1 MRRRLSRIALG
12 ATALLLSATLAAC
25 GGTPTDTPA
34 PEASPTAV
42 DTASAEAARYA
53 AQDPLASTDELSSY
67 ARSCVGHDDLVVSV
81 DDAIVSVEPTE
92 VRVMDSEGTWRE
104 AEASVSR
111 RTRRV
116 TASLDVKLVGG
127 LGTWTV
133 RASHASVSSEVS

>member
-1 MRRRLSRIALG
+1 MRDSMRAQAMVELAVCLPALV
-12 ATALLLSATLAAC
+12 ALLVLCA
-25 GGTPTDTPA
+25 D
-34 PEASPTAV
+34 ASVMYRSWQVV

-67 ARSCVGHDDLVVSV
+67 ARSCVGHDGLVVSV
-81 DDAIVSVEPTE
+81 DDAVVSTEPTE

>member
-1 MRRRLSRIALG
+1 MRDSMRAQAMVELAVCLPALV
-12 ATALLLSATLAAC
+12 ALFVLCA
-25 GGTPTDTPA
+25 D
-34 PEASPTAV
+34 ASVMYRSWQVV

-67 ARSCVGHDDLVVSV
+67 ARSCVGHDGLVVSV
-81 DDAIVSVEPTE
+81 DDAVVSTEPTE

-133 RASHASVSSEVS
+133 RASHTSVSSEVS

>member
-1 MRRRLSRIALG
+1 MRDSMRAQAMVELAVCLPTLVALFVLC
-12 ATALLLSATLAAC
+12 A
-25 GGTPTDTPA
+25 D
-34 PEASPTAV
+34 ASVMYRSWQVV

-67 ARSCVGHDDLVVSV
+67 ARSCVGHDGLVVSV
-81 DDAIVSVEPTE
+81 DDDVVSAEPTE
-92 VRVMDSEGTWRE
+92 VRVMDSEGAWRE